1 MPVCLSKKPFVPVQ
15 RKLSLLLPLLL
26 LILFALQTRT
36 VFADDPQTCGSS
48 VDDCTWTFDASTGVL
63 TISGSGQMTN
73 YGNGNQ
79 PWYRLKDSITTVKI
93 DGVKN
98 IGSHAFFN
106 FPLLGSVTIGPSVT
120 EIGMHAISK
129 CSGLSIVKF
138 EGSSSLDTIGDLAFN
153 ECTALTEI
161 GLPKSLRTIEGSAFL
176 NCSSLRSVTI
186 PDGTVT
192 IGVGAFNGCRSLT
205 TFSIPAS
212 VTSIGRNPFLDCS
225 ALGSITVDPGNPAYK
240 SVDGALFS
248 HDGDALNTLISFPMG
263 KGGSYSIPA
272 GVKTIGASAFSGCS
286 GLTSL
291 IIPESVTEIGDN
303 AFSNCSG
310 LTSLI
315 IPESVTEIGEF
326 AFSGCSNL
334 TSLTIP
340 DSVTNIGIYFV
351 TECSR
356 LKSLTFLR
364 ENPPAL
370 SVFSFDEFPSGCKIF
385 IRNRSYLYQWPGI
398 LNNNNSTVISR
409 ITTDLGITFS
419 SEPAKHTY
427 DGVDY
432 YEAGSTITLNVPA
445 GYAAEAEWYD
455 GESWHAVSPDSS
467 GVSSFT
473 MPDEDM
479 KLTGSVN
486 IITYTLAYKL
496 NGGALPQGLSN
507 PASYTVERETIIL
520 NDPVQEGH
528 LFGGWYE
535 TPEFTGSPVTEI
547 PHGSTGNMTLHARWL
562 LPVTL
567 TAESRAVTYDTS
579 EHVVTGFSSSV
590 PGLTFPG
597 VHAEGRGTD
606 VGSYAVTFP
615 GVTLGKTED
624 STGKYVVTE
633 TVEGILT
640 VEKAE
645 NPAIIEAED
654 YLSKGGHTLDLK
666 DLVRNAAGDV
676 SFTLTEANG
685 CTLSGTVL
693 TSGDLTGDC
702 IVEVSIAGDKNHK
715 PASGTLTVKV
725 IDKATGTLTVT
736 QQGTTYGTPLPDPVW
751 QDQTETLSER
761 VSYSGHLHD
770 GSAYGPSA
778 EKPTQAGQY
787 TVEVVVETRSVI
799 YFGSS
804 EVFTIE
810 RKAVTVHAE
819 NKGKKQGEADP
830 ELTASVRGL
839 LNGDSVRYELSRDAG
854 EEPGR
859 YVIHVSGE
867 TLQGNYQLTFTPGTL
882 TISESGEPDPEDP
895 EEETTDLPVRFYHVD
910 QSGNPGVPKDVK
922 EQKWHLRFVLRRGD
936 EVWQSVKAD
945 PLVLTPGQDKQMITV
960 SFSGKLDPAELSHDY
975 DVKVSG
981 YPAEAEADIYMTGGQ
996 LLKSYR
1002 ITVGDRSFIHA
1013 PDLILTLWVR
1023 WDDGTGWVYEEP
1035 EVHALPE
1042 DEIGAYKLNKDG
1054 TKEYLLFHTYDIC
1067 MAWLGDD
1074 NLCRGYDRCFH
1085 KESPYV
1091 NPFVKP

>member
-1 MPVCLSKKPFVPVQ
+1 MPVCLCKKPFVPVQ

-26 LILFALQTRT
+26 LILFALQPRT
-36 VFADDPQTCGSS
+36 VFADDPQTCGSG
-48 VDDCTWTFDASTGVL
+48 CTWTFDASTGTL
-63 TISGSGQMTN
+63 TISGSGQMAN
-73 YGNGNQ
+73 FSARNQ
-79 PWYRLKDSITTVKI
+79 PWNGDKASITTVKV

-98 IGSHAFFN
+98 IGNLAFYN

-120 EIGMHAISK
+120 AIGMYAF
-129 CSGLSIVKF
+129 SGCRSLSIVKF
-138 EGSSSLDTIGDLAFN
+138 EGSSSLETIGDVAFN
-153 ECTALTEI
+153 ECTALQKI
-161 GLPKSLRTIEGSAFL
+161 DLPGSLRTIEGNAFI

-186 PDGTVT
+186 PYGTET
-192 IGVGAFNGCRSLT
+192 IEDKAFYGCSALT
-205 TFSIPAS
+205 SVSIPAS
-212 VTSIGRNPFLDCS
+212 VTSVGVNPFLDCS
-225 ALGSITVDPGNPAYK
+225 ALGSITVAEENTAYK
-240 SVDGALFS
+240 SVDGVLFRRDGEALK
-248 HDGDALNTLISFPMG
+248 DLISFPMG
-263 KGGSYSIPA
+263 KGGSSYNIPA
-272 GVKTIGASAFSGCS
+272 GVKAIGEYAFSGCS

-291 IIPESVTEIGDN
+291 IIPESVTEIGDM
-303 AFSNCSG
+303 
-310 LTSLI
+310 
-315 IPESVTEIGEF
+315 
-326 AFSGCSNL
+326 AFSGCSGL

-340 DSVTNIGIYFV
+340 DGVTTIGISSFSG
-351 TECSR
+351 CSG
-356 LKSLTFLR
+356 LKSLTVLP
-364 ENPPAL
+364 EDPPAL
-370 SVFSFDEFPSGCKIF
+370 AEFAFDGFPSGCNFF
-385 IRNRSYLYQWPGI
+385 IRHIKYWSWTSDWFDI
-398 LNNNNSTVISR
+398 LVNDYPVNNNSTVIST
-409 ITTDLGITFS
+409 ITADPGITFS
-419 SEPAKHTY
+419 SEPAKRTY

-432 YEAGSTITLNVPA
+432 YEENSTITLNVPA
-445 GYAAEAEWYD
+445 GYAAEAYRN
-455 GESWHAVSPDSS
+455 GTPIKPDSS
-467 GVSSFT
+467 GLYSFT
-473 MPDEDM
+473 MSAEDVD
-479 KLTGSVN
+479 LTGSVN
-486 IITYTLAYKL
+486 IITYTLAYEL

-507 PASYTVERETIIL
+507 PETYTVEIDTIIL
-520 NDPVQEGH
+520 NDPVQEGR
-528 LFGGWYE
+528 LFGGWYK
-535 TPEFTGSPVTEI
+535 TPDFTGSPVTEI
-547 PHGSTGNMTLHARWL
+547 PHGSTGNMTLYARWL
-562 LPVTL
+562 QPVTL
-567 TAESRAVTYDTS
+567 TAESRTVTYDTS
-579 EHVVTGFSSSV
+579 EHVVTGFSASV

-685 CTLSGTVL
+685 CILSGTVL

-715 PASGTLTVKV
+715 PASGTLKVKV

-751 QDQTETLSER
+751 QDQPETLSER

-770 GSAYGPSA
+770 GSTYGPSA

-799 YFGSS
+799 FFGSS

-839 LNGDSVRYELSRDAG
+839 LDGDSVRYELSRDAG

-859 YVIHVSGE
+859 YVIHVIGE
-867 TLQGNYQLTFTPGTL
+867 TLQGSYQLTFTPGTL
-882 TISESGEPDPEDP
+882 TIRESGEPDPEDP

-910 QSGNPGVPKDVK
+910 RSGNPGVPKDVK

-981 YPAEAEADIYMTGGQ
+981 YPAEAEADICMPDGQ
-996 LLKSYR
+996 PLKSYR

-1023 WDDGTGWVYEEP
+1023 WDDGTGWVYGEP

-1054 TKEYLLFHTYDIC
+1054 TREYLLFHTYDIC

-1074 NLCRGYDRCFH
+1074 ALCSGYDRCFH
-1085 KESPYV
+1085 KENPYV